1 MVTIMALFL
10 AATATA
16 LGFLAVG
23 LMAYYATRSEK
34 EGPRC
39 PRCLNRVK
47 PEATACGACKIALE
61 QLPEER

>member
-1 MVTIMALFL
+1 MILFL
-10 AATATA
+10 AATVTA

-23 LMAYYATRSEK
+23 LMAYLATRSEK

-47 PEATACGACKIALE
+47 PAAASCRACGLALE
-61 QLPEER
+61 RPPEQE

>member
-1 MVTIMALFL
+1 MALFL
-10 AATATA
+10 AATITA

-39 PRCLNRVK
+39 PRCLSRVK
-47 PEATACGACKIALE
+47 PEATICRACRLALE
-61 QLPEER
+61 WLPEEE